1 MQVIL
6 LERVE
11 NLGGLGD
18 EVSVKNGFAR
28 NFLLPK
34 GKALIA
40 NTQNRAR
47 FEAERDALEKR
58 NAEAREAAQTSG
70 QSLDGTTFILIRQ
83 SGATGQNQMP
93 QRLATLQA
101 GQTLQ
106 SGTFIQIQRHQGVG
120 QDRNFAKNG
129 AIRSMQFL

>member
-40 NTQNRAR
+40 NNQNRAR

-58 NAEAREAAQTSG
+58 NADARDAATANGSNLEG
-70 QSLDGTTFILIRQ
+70 QIFILLRQ
-83 SGATGQNQMP
+83 SGATEE
-93 QRLATLQA
+93 
-101 GQTLQ
+101 
-106 SGTFIQIQRHQGVG
+106 
-120 QDRNFAKNG
+120 K
-129 AIRSMQFL
+129 

>member
-40 NTQNRAR
+40 NNQNRAR
-47 FEAERDALEKR
+47 FEAEREALVKR
-58 NAEAREAAQTSG
+58 NEELKGKAVMG
-70 QSLDGTTFILIRQ
+70 
-83 SGATGQNQMP
+83 
-93 QRLATLQA
+93 
-101 GQTLQ
+101 
-106 SGTFIQIQRHQGVG
+106 
-120 QDRNFAKNG
+120 
-129 AIRSMQFL
+129 